1 MQSSN
6 FLHLLNIKI
15 ENYEITIKQ
24 LSEILKNL
32 IMKTTLKFSLYVW
45 ILFIPFLSACGQS
58 GSSYKT
64 ESADY
69 AATEEATMA
78 TFVNQ
83 QDGTEGGTS
92 NEPIVQ
98 GLHVIKTG
106 NMQIQVQDLDKA
118 KEIVLQKVKA
128 NKGFTSAANY
138 NDYSYQKTQN
148 ITIRVASS
156 NFENLMKEL
165 ANIGFVENQSQN
177 SQDVSEEFVDIEAR
191 LKTKKE
197 VENRYTQLL
206 KDAKTISE
214 ILEIEDKIRVIRE
227 EIEAKEGRLRYLK
240 DQVSLSTINLTLTQK
255 LENYSK
261 PPERS
266 FFSRLFENMGEGWDD
281 FLMFVVGVMRLWVF
295 WIVLAGIIF
304 IIAKWRKARKK

>member
-1 MQSSN
+1 
-6 FLHLLNIKI
+6 
-15 ENYEITIKQ
+15 
-24 LSEILKNL
+24 
-32 IMKTTLKFSLYVW
+32 MKTTLKFSIYFW
-45 ILFIPFLSACGQS
+45 ILFLPFLASCQDS
-58 GSSYKT
+58 SSYQK
-64 ESADY
+64 EASADY
-69 AATEEATMA
+69 SMEQSVPVTQSPVA
-78 TFVNQ
+78 TFANY

-92 NEPIVQ
+92 TEPIVQ
-98 GLHVIKTG
+98 GLHIIKTG
-106 NMQIQVQDLDKA
+106 NMSVQVEDLEKA
-118 KEIVLQKVKA
+118 KTEVLNKVKA

-138 NDYSYQKTQN
+138 NDYSYQKQQD

-165 ANIGFVENQSQN
+165 ATIGFVNSQSQN
-177 SQDVSEEFVDIEAR
+177 AQDVSEEFVDIEAR

-197 VENRYTQLL
+197 VEKRYTELL
-206 KDAKTISE
+206 KEAKTISE
-214 ILEIEDKIRVIRE
+214 ILEIEEKLRLIRE

-240 DQVSLSTINLTLTQK
+240 DQVSLSTIHLTLTQK

-266 FFSRLFENMGEGWDD
+266 FFSRLTENMGEGWDD

-304 IIAKWRKARKK
+304 GIVRWRKARRKK

>member
-1 MQSSN
+1 
-6 FLHLLNIKI
+6 
-15 ENYEITIKQ
+15 
-24 LSEILKNL
+24 
-32 IMKTTLKFSLYVW
+32 MKTTLKFSLYVW
-45 ILFIPFLSACGQS
+45 ILFLPLFASCQRDEF
-58 GSSYKT
+58 T
-64 ESADY
+64 EQDSFDLTQAKMN
-69 AATEEATMA
+69 AEEARNEATMSS
-78 TFVNQ
+78 FVSN

-92 NEPIVQ
+92 GEPIVQ
-98 GLHVIKTG
+98 GLYVIKTG
-106 NMQIQVQDLDKA
+106 NMQLQVQDLDKA
-118 KEIVLQKVKA
+118 KEEVLQKVKA

-138 NDYSYQKTQN
+138 NDYSSSKQQN

-156 NFENLMKEL
+156 NFENLMKQL
-165 ANIGFVENQSQN
+165 SSIGFVESQSQN
-177 SQDVSEEFVDIEAR
+177 SQDVSEEFVDIQAR
-191 LKTKKE
+191 LKSKRE
-197 VENRYTQLL
+197 VEKRYTEIL

-214 ILEIEDKIRVIRE
+214 ILKIEDKLRVIRE

-304 IIAKWRKARKK
+304 GIVRWRKARKK